1 MPYRLYQDVYP
12 PIFRFGR
19 VPPDKPAEEPPPIT
33 RERPSGSRR
42 RHTDMTVAKVRE
54 LIEHTALT
62 YEQITAKTGVCSASI
77 SNCTRDRKWVRPPDA
92 ARSWDRLPAY
102 RASRRLK
109 LRKLA
114 GRLQSLAE
122 RYVRELEQT
131 PGVDV
136 DRLMQALQV
145 LRMARLEAM
154 GNRRRRPLVGPPQT
168 GREYHDRE
176 QAIRAALKEMLPRP
190 NIHPH
195 LYAPIV
201 RLGGVTP
208 DKPAGGPRAIMR
220 ARPPGSR
227 RPHSDTTYARVGELI
242 EHTAL
247 TYEQIQARTGVNTCT
262 ISCWA
267 RDGGWVRPLEA
278 PRSSDRMPTF
288 RARRRL
294 KLRKLAGRLQMLAE
308 HVVRQLEETPGVDL
322 DRLIQALQVLRMARL
337 EAMGNRR
344 RGPWPREPR
353 TGAWTMSREQ
363 AIGAVLKEMRRGGV
377 DIDRAPKE
385 ALELVIEAKVPEEDH
400 PALRE
405 RGARSRRNSEHAQAL
420 WPNGRGKW
428 RGPGGRRSNM

>member
-1 MPYRLYQDVYP
+1 MPLPRKACP
-12 PIFRFGR
+12 PILRLGTTADE
-19 VPPDKPAEEPPPIT
+19 PTGEPPPIM
-33 RERPSGSRR
+33 RERRPGRWR
-42 RHTDMTVAKVRE
+42 PHTDMTVAKVRE

-62 YEQITAKTGVCSASI
+62 YEQITAKTGVCAASI
-77 SNCTRDRKWVRPPDA
+77 SNWTRNGKWVRPPDA
-92 ARSWDRLPAY
+92 ARSWDSLPAV
-102 RASRRLK
+102 RASRRVK

-154 GNRRRRPLVGPPQT
+154 GNRRGPLVGPAQT
-168 GREYHDRE
+168 GREYDDRE
-176 QAIRAALKEMLPRP
+176 QAVRTALKEMLPRG
-190 NIHPH
+190 NVRLH
-195 LYAPIV
+195 LHAPIV
-201 RLGGVTP
+201 RRGDVTP
-208 DKPAGGPRAIMR
+208 DKPAAEPPAIMR
-220 ARPPGSR
+220 ARPPGLR
-227 RPHSDTTYARVGELI
+227 RPHADTTVAGVRELI

-294 KLRKLAGRLQMLAE
+294 KLRKLAGRLQMMAE
-308 HVVRQLEETPGVDL
+308 DHVRKLEETPGVDL
-322 DRLIQALQVLRMARL
+322 DRLLQAQQVLRMARL

-344 RGPWPREPR
+344 RGPWPGESRS
-353 TGAWTMSREQ
+353 GALAMPREQ
-363 AIGAVLKEMRRGGV
+363 AIRTALKEMRRGGV
-377 DIDRAPKE
+377 DIDRAPQE
-385 ALELVIEAKVPEEDH
+385 ALELLIEAKVPEQDN
-400 PALRE
+400 PAFRE
-405 RGARSRRNSEHAQAL
+405 RGARSRRSNPEHARLL
-420 WPNGRGKW
+420 WPGKK
-428 RGPGGRRSNM
+428 

>member
-1 MPYRLYQDVYP
+1 MPYPLYQHVYP
-12 PIFRFGR
+12 EIVRIR
-19 VPPDKPAEEPPPIT
+19 VTPDEPAEGPPAIT
-33 RERPSGSRR
+33 PARPSGSRR
-42 RHTDMTVAKVRE
+42 PHNDMTVAKVRD
-54 LIEHTALT
+54 LIERTALT
-62 YEQITAKTGVCSASI
+62 YDQITAKTGVCAASI
-77 SNCTRDRKWVRPPDA
+77 SNWTRGGKWVRPPDA
-92 ARSWDRLPAY
+92 ARPWDSLPAY

-114 GRLQSLAE
+114 GRLRSLAE
-122 RYVRELEQT
+122 RYVRELEAT

-136 DRLMQALQV
+136 DTLMQALQV
-145 LRMARLEAM
+145 LRMTRREAM
-154 GNRRRRPLVGPPQT
+154 GNKRRLAMSGRPQT

-176 QAIRAALKEMLPRP
+176 QAIRTALKEMLPRGNLRP
-190 NIHPH
+190 QLH
-195 LYAPIV
+195 APMV
-201 RLGGVTP
+201 RLGDVPP
-208 DKPAGGPRAIMR
+208 DKPAAEPPAIMR

-227 RPHSDTTYARVGELI
+227 RPHSDMTYAGVRELI

-247 TYEQIQARTGVNTCT
+247 SYEQIQARTGLNSCT

-308 HVVRQLEETPGVDL
+308 HAVRKLEETPGVDL

-353 TGAWTMSREQ
+353 TAAWTLSREQ
-363 AIGAVLKEMRRGGV
+363 AIGALLKEMRRGGV

-385 ALELVIEAKVPEEDH
+385 ALELLIEAKVPVDDD
-400 PALRE
+400 PAFRD
-405 RGARSRRNSEHAQAL
+405 RTPRSRRDPEHAQVL

-428 RGPGGRRSNM
+428 RAPGATRPPK